1 MTAQTRSGAELVVR
15 ALETAGVDTV
25 FGIPGVHTLAL
36 YDALPKSGIRHV
48 LARHEQGIGFMADG
62 YARATGRTGVAFV
75 ITGPGVTNIAT
86 ALGQAYTD
94 SSPVMVIASNNPRA
108 TVDGMRG
115 SLHDLKDQLGVLR
128 AVTKS
133 AMRVNTARDAAN
145 AVLGSLAIAQ
155 TDRPLPVAVEFP
167 LDVLD
172 EQTDVEPG
180 RLIPAACRREPDQT
194 AVDEAAKRLAS
205 AKRTVIYCGGRAVSS
220 AAQNAIVSIAEALNA
235 PVITSI
241 QGKGAIPADHPNYA
255 GSAWGEGN
263 AVDDL
268 IRQADCMLIFGSR
281 MGAQATYDF
290 TMTFPREVIRV
301 DIDPVGLTLN
311 VDPTLAIQA
320 DPAAAATAIAAQLK
334 GHEHVEGGYS
344 RQQIAEARASSE
356 AGSYHAERREWPDA
370 IRAALPRDGILV
382 TDMTQMAYVATATY
396 PVYEPRT
403 FHVPN
408 GYGTLGLS
416 LPAAIGAKIG
426 QPDKAVVS
434 VVGDGGFQY
443 SMGELAVAIQER
455 IGLPIVIFNDNTYSA
470 VKEAQKW
477 EREARYNAV
486 DLVGNPDFQK
496 LAAAYGIPAVK
507 VTAPGDLTT
516 EMRTALGRDLPTII
530 EVPTEQWVSRE
541 RESRRR
547 QRTTRARPR
556 GQTSPARSP
565 RM

>member
-1 MTAQTRSGAELVVR
+1 LVVR

-36 YDALPKSGIRHV
+36 YDALLKSGIRHV

-62 YARATGRTGVAFV
+62 YARATGKTGVAFV

-94 SSPVMVIASNNPRA
+94 SSPVLVIASNNPRA
-108 TVDGMRG
+108 TIDGMRG

-128 AVTKS
+128 SVTKS
-133 AMRVNTARDAAN
+133 TVRVTAARDAGN

-172 EQTDVEPG
+172 EQAAVAPG
-180 RLIPAACRREPDQT
+180 ARVPTGARRQPDQDAVAEAAARLI
-194 AVDEAAKRLAS
+194 S
-205 AKRTVIYCGGRAVSS
+205 AKRTVIYCGGGAVSS
-220 AAQNAIVSIAEALNA
+220 AAPDAIASIAEALNA
-235 PVITSI
+235 PVMTSI

-255 GSAWGEGN
+255 GSAWSADN
-263 AVDDL
+263 AVDEL

-290 TMTFPREVIRV
+290 KMTYPREVIRV
-301 DIDPVGLTLN
+301 DIDPVELTLN
-311 VDPTLAIQA
+311 VNPTLAIQA
-320 DPAAAATAIAAQLK
+320 DSALAATAIAKLLK
-334 GHEHVEGGYS
+334 GHEHHEGGFGPEH
-344 RQQIAEARASSE
+344 IAEVRKSAE

-370 IRAALPRDGILV
+370 IRAALPRDGILA

-403 FHVPN
+403 FIFPN
-408 GYGTLGLS
+408 GYGTLGFG
-416 LPAAIGAKIG
+416 LPAGIGAKIG
-426 QPDKAVVS
+426 RPDAAVVS

-477 EREARYNAV
+477 EREERYNAV

-507 VTAPGDLTT
+507 VTTPGDLTS
-516 EMRTALGRDLPTII
+516 EIRTALGRDLPTII
-530 EVPTEQWVSRE
+530 EVPTEQWV
-541 RESRRR
+541 
-547 QRTTRARPR
+547 
-556 GQTSPARSP
+556 
-565 RM
+565 

>member
-15 ALETAGVDTV
+15 ALETAKVDTV

-36 YDALPKSGIRHV
+36 YDALLKSGIRHV

-62 YARATGRTGVAFV
+62 YARATGKTGVAFV

-94 SSPVMVIASNNPRA
+94 SSPVLVIASNNPRA

-133 AMRVNTARDAAN
+133 TIRVNAARDAAN
-145 AVLGSLAIAQ
+145 AVLGSLATAQ

-172 EQTDVEPG
+172 EQTDVEPS
-180 RLIPAACRREPDQT
+180 RLLQVGCRREPDQV
-194 AVDEAAKRLAS
+194 AVDEAVKRLS
-205 AKRTVIYCGGRAVSS
+205 TAKRTVIYLGGGAVSS
-220 AAQNAIVSIAEALNA
+220 AAPNAIASIAEALNA

-241 QGKGAIPADHPNYA
+241 QGKGAIPADHPNFA
-255 GSAWGEGN
+255 GNAWGAGN

-268 IRQADCMLIFGSR
+268 IKQADCMLIIGSR

-290 TMTFPREVIRV
+290 TMSFPREVIRV
-301 DIDPVGLTLN
+301 DIDPVELTLN
-311 VDPTLAIQA
+311 VNPTLAIQA
-320 DPAAAATAIAAQLK
+320 DSAATATAIAAQLK
-334 GHEHVEGGYS
+334 GHEHAEGGYS
-344 RQQIAEARASSE
+344 RQQIAEARAAAE
-356 AGSYHAERREWPDA
+356 ASSYHAERREWPDA

-403 FHVPN
+403 FLFPN
-408 GYGTLGLS
+408 GYGTLGFS
-416 LPAAIGAKIG
+416 VPAAIGARIG

-455 IGLPIVIFNDNTYSA
+455 IGLPIVLFNDNTYSA

-507 VTAPGDLTT
+507 VTTPGDLTT
-516 EMRTALGRDLPTII
+516 EIRTALGRDLPTII
-530 EVPTEQWVSRE
+530 EVPTEQWV
-541 RESRRR
+541 
-547 QRTTRARPR
+547 
-556 GQTSPARSP
+556 
-565 RM
+565 

>member
-1 MTAQTRSGAELVVR
+1 MTTQASSGAELVVR
-15 ALETAGVDTV
+15 ALESAEVDTV

-36 YDALPKSGIRHV
+36 YDALLGSGIRHM

-62 YARATGRTGVAFV
+62 YARATGKTGVAFV

-94 SSPVMVIASNNPRA
+94 SSPVLVIASNNPRS
-108 TVDGMRG
+108 TIDGMRG

-133 AMRVNTARDAAN
+133 TMRVTSARDAAN
-145 AVLGSLAIAQ
+145 AVLGSLAISQ

-172 EQTDVEPG
+172 EAGAAVEV
-180 RLIPAACRREPDQT
+180 RRVAANPRRAPDPST
-194 AVDEAAKRLAS
+194 VSEAVRRLAG
-205 AKRTVIYCGGRAVSS
+205 AKRTVIYCGGGAVSS
-220 AAQNAIVSIAEALNA
+220 AAPEAIASIAEALNA

-255 GSAWGEGN
+255 GSAWGAGN
-263 AVDDL
+263 ASDDL
-268 IRQADCMLIFGSR
+268 IAQADCMLIFGSR

-290 TMTFPREVIRV
+290 KMAFPRQVIRV
-301 DIDPVGLTLN
+301 DIDPVELTLN
-311 VDPTLAIQA
+311 VNPTLAIQA
-320 DPAAAATAIAAQLK
+320 DSVLTATAIADQLK
-334 GHEHVEGGYS
+334 GHSHAEGGYS
-344 RQQIAEARASSE
+344 REQIAEARSTSE
-356 AGSYHAERREWPDA
+356 AASYHAERRAWPDA

-403 FHVPN
+403 FIFPN
-408 GYGTLGLS
+408 GYGTLGFG

-426 QPDKAVVS
+426 KPDMAVVT

-477 EREARYNAV
+477 EREERYNAV

-496 LAAAYGIPAVK
+496 LAAAYSIPAVK
-507 VTAPGDLTT
+507 LTDPSALT
-516 EMRTALGRDLPTII
+516 GEIKAALGRNLPTII
-530 EVPTEQWVSRE
+530 EVPTEQWI
-541 RESRRR
+541 
-547 QRTTRARPR
+547 
-556 GQTSPARSP
+556 
-565 RM
+565 

>member
-205 AKRTVIYCGGRAVSS
+205 AKRTVIYCGGGAVSS

-301 DIDPVGLTLN
+301 DIDPVELTLN
-311 VDPTLAIQA
+311 VNPTLAIQA
-320 DPAAAATAIAAQLK
+320 DSAAAATAIAAQLK

-403 FHVPN
+403 FLFPN
-408 GYGTLGLS
+408 GYGTLGFS

-507 VTAPGDLTT
+507 VTAPGDLTN
-516 EMRTALGRDLPTII
+516 EIRTALGRDLPTII
-530 EVPTEQWVSRE
+530 EVPTEQWV
-541 RESRRR
+541 
-547 QRTTRARPR
+547 
-556 GQTSPARSP
+556 
-565 RM
+565 